1 MRVRLMVSIREG
13 PESSVMIV
21 LDELLNC
28 LVNYCLI
35 TSAKIC

>member
-1 MRVRLMVSIREG
+1 MVSIREG

-28 LVNYCLI
+28 LVLPNYVGENLL
-35 TSAKIC
+35 KVKW